1 MKELNMYINTSV
13 GKFSLQCVQKSNT
26 TKNAQNTTIIRPTFV
41 SKYDHNTTKICTFFT
56 KNTTHLQKYDQNT
69 TRSFLTKFF

>member
-41 SKYDHNTTKICTFFT
+41 SKYDHNTTKICTFSPKIRLIF
-56 KNTTHLQKYDQNT
+56 KNTTKIRPD
-69 TRSFLTKFF
+69 RS